1 VLGPPWTSGGALIA
15 ASPPTAPGHGSSPAG
30 VEKEHG
36 NTTAVKWRRGRSL
49 LGSALELGERKRRA
63 MVGVVQNGR
72 GGGGSPFIGVRAG
85 GEEAGGGS
93 GGGGGIGAP

>member
-15 ASPPTAPGHGSSPAG
+15 ASPPAAPGHGSSPAG

-36 NTTAVKWRRGRSL
+36 NTTAVKWRWGRSL

-72 GGGGSPFIGVRAG
+72 GGSPFIGVRAG